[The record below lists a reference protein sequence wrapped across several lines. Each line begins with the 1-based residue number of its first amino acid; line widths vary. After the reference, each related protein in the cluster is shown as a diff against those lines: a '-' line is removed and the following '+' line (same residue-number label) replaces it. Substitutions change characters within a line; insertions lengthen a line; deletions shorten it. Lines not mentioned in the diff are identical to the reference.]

1 MAKLQHTFVQGK
13 MNKDLDERLV
23 PNGQYRD
30 AQNIQIS
37 SSEGSDVGAVE
48 TILGNAKQNNKPGGG
63 TWETTG
69 QGTTPFGL
77 TNAKCIGTARDSQ
90 NEKIYWFLTSNTVDA
105 ILEYDQTT
113 GIVSPVLVDTNNVLN
128 FSANNLITGINILD
142 GMLFWTDDLNE
153 PRVINIAKFKTGS
166 AQSGSTLASHTH
178 VYGDADPS
186 TRDFVATDI
195 TVIKSAPTKRLTVK
209 AFSSAIPSVQPT
221 LLLPNGNFR
230 GVGVNPITLDDA
242 NLSGKEAGDT
252 IALAWT
258 SQNIQWAGDKG
269 PDCKVILKY
278 EINEDDGTVTKYQVI
293 GVFGSSSNLTNSSG
307 TLTISSLSDNIVDSA
322 VAWAMLR
329 TEDEPIFK
337 NDFPRFS
344 YRYKFTDSRY
354 SPYAPFTKPAFVP
367 GQFEYLSRDGYNL
380 GMDDNTRII
389 YISGFPGS
397 NGNTIPAD
405 VEEVEIL
412 YKGSRSNNVYLVKSF
427 DRALVTAV
435 NPYNTTVTTDLL
447 GRVIESSQ
455 LLRLFDGVPKK
466 AKSQEVIG
474 NRVIYGNYLQDYDV
488 INSDINIVGAQS
500 NTAHSSI
507 GLGKESVKSDRT
519 YQIGVTF
526 LDEYGR
532 ESPVFTS
539 PGGAVAVDKTNAS
552 KVNAV
557 IGSISSASTTPGWAT
572 KFKFYVKNST
582 PEYYNLGLDR
592 YYSAEDGNVWLSFPS
607 SERNKIQD
615 GDYINLKKQHDSDIP
630 VSEDNRYKVLDISNE
645 APPHIKNVKTAIAK
659 SVVKAYVPSGLL
671 SSGFIVGDNRIKF
684 YGPLDD
690 ITFHSGGTPNDF
702 SNANFFNNFRQGGHV
717 SFTRPSGAEESDSYK
732 IVSGGPT
739 GAIELVDT
747 LNMGVYEV
755 TLDKTITP
763 GDAWLQSLADEEEFR
778 MTVFEDKN
786 RFLPEFEGKFFAKIN
801 PNATF
806 IKNVESAF
814 TVPGAENLVI
824 DTSLQLNKSILGSI
838 PDNTFYTSF
847 IDSQNPAY
855 ISQGGS
861 YTGRLPGN
869 SIDAGTFDLSAAR
882 TEDINDDKPFKAV
895 IYYEKLVTGAK
906 IKFQYIDGTQSTDFY
921 TIIST
926 ATTGGAA
933 LGDYTRPNNDGDGVC
948 TRYELDRNFD
958 DTQYGGTPSITE
970 IGKILVYRQDTTTD
984 RVINSSTNPAI
995 FETEPQELADLDIF
1009 YEASGFRNISTVK
1022 TPTTIDWSNCYSF
1035 GNGVESDRIRDDFNA
1050 PVIGKGVRVSAVLET
1065 PYREERRSS
1074 SMIFSGIFNSRSGV
1088 NNTNQFLLAED
1099 ITQDLNPTN
1108 GSIQKLHARDTDL
1121 IALCEDKCFRILA
1134 NKDALFNADGN
1145 TNVTS
1150 NRNVLGQAV
1159 PYVGEFGISKN
1170 PESFASYG
1178 FRTYFTDKARGAVIR
1193 LSRDGITEISNKGMT
1208 DYFEDGLK
1216 STTSALIG
1224 SYDEHNSSY
1233 NVRLGSEQVSF
1244 KETVDGWATRLS
1256 YAPEFAI
1263 SLNNDYYSFKNG
1275 EIWEHSSNTRSNFY
1289 GTQESTTIK
1298 PVFNDA
1304 PTSVK
1309 NFKTLS
1315 YEGAEGWTATVV
1327 TNKQSGAVTSWRER
1341 EGMYFNYIM
1350 GDATTLANIDT
1361 KEFSVQGIG
1370 NVLTHPA
1377 ANTIIIDGEINTSL
1391 QSGDIIYSPNGVT
1404 SPAVLR
1410 VIGTVASIS
1419 APNQITLVSNAPS
1432 PAPAPGNFMLFA
1444 KDSQVNTSGLLGYY
1458 ADVEFSITS
1467 SNKKELFAVNSEI
1480 FISSE

>member
-37 SSEGSDVGAVE
+37 SSESSDVGAVE
-48 TILGNAKQNNKPGGG
+48 NILGNAKQNNKPGGG
-63 TWETTG
+63 TWNTS
-69 QGTTPFGL
+69 FGL
-77 TNAKCIGTARDSQ
+77 TNAKCIGAARDSQ

-105 ILEYDQTT
+105 ILEYDQVADV
-113 GIVSPVLVDTNNVLN
+113 VSPVLVDTTGVLN
-128 FSANNLITGINILD
+128 FSENNLITGINILD

-153 PRVINIAKFKTGS
+153 PRVINIETFKAGS
-166 AQSGSTLASHTH
+166 AQSGNVLASHTH

-209 AFSSAIPSVQPT
+209 AYSSAIPSVQPT

-230 GVGVNPITLDDA
+230 GVGVNPITLDDV
-242 NLSGKEAGDT
+242 NISNKEAGDT
-252 IALAWT
+252 VALAWT

-307 TLTISSLSDNIVDSA
+307 TLTISSLSDNIVNSA
-322 VAWAMLR
+322 VAWTMLR

-389 YISGFPGS
+389 YIEGFPGS

-427 DRALVTAV
+427 DRALVTAI

-455 LLRLFDGVPKK
+455 LLRLFDAVPKK

-519 YQIGVTF
+519 YQLGVTF

-539 PGGAVAVDKTNAS
+539 PGGAVAVDKTNAD

-557 IGSISSASTTPGWAT
+557 IGSISSASTTPSWAT

-645 APPHIKNVKTAIAK
+645 APPHIKNVKTAVAR
-659 SVVKAYVPSGLL
+659 SVVKAYAPSGQL

-702 SNANFFNNFRQGGHV
+702 SNSNFFNNFRQGGHV
-717 SFTRPSGAEESDSYK
+717 SFTRPSGAEESDTYK

-739 GAIELVDT
+739 GAIQLVGT

-755 TLDKTITP
+755 TLDKNITP
-763 GDAWLQSLADEEEFR
+763 GDAWLQSLSDEAEFR

-814 TVPGAENLVI
+814 VVPGAENLVI
-824 DTSLQLNKSILGSI
+824 DTSLQLLKAELGVI
-838 PDNTFYTSF
+838 TAGTFLVSF
-847 IDSQNPAY
+847 RDVYNPFRSPSGTY
-855 ISQGGS
+855 LGL
-861 YTGRLPGN
+861 LPGN
-869 SIDAGTFDLSAAR
+869 STDASKFDLSAAR
-882 TEDINDDKPFKAV
+882 TEDINNNKPFKAV
-895 IYYEKLVTGAK
+895 TYYEKLVTGAK

-926 ATTGGAA
+926 QTSGLDG
-933 LGDYTRPNNDGDGVC
+933 LGDYDRDGINQGEGIA
-948 TRYELDRNFD
+948 TRYQLDRDFD
-958 DTQYGGTPSITE
+958 DTQYGGTPSIAQ
-970 IGKILVYRQDTTTD
+970 IDKILVYRQDTTTD

-1022 TPTTIDWSNCYSF
+1022 TPTAIDWSNCYSF

-1065 PYREERRSS
+1065 PYREERRGS

-1150 NRNVLGQAV
+1150 NRNVLGQTV

-1216 STTSALIG
+1216 SATGALIG
-1224 SYDEHNSSY
+1224 SYDEQNSSY
-1233 NVRLGSEQVSF
+1233 NIRIGPEQVSF
-1244 KETVDGWATRLS
+1244 KETVDGWSTRLS

-1275 EIWEHSSNTRSNFY
+1275 EIWEHSNTTRSNFY
-1289 GTQESTTIK
+1289 GIQRATTVK
-1298 PVFNDA
+1298 SVFNDA

-1315 YEGAEGWTATVV
+1315 YEGDEGWAATVV
-1327 TNKQSGAVTSWRER
+1327 TNKQSGSVSTWKDR
-1341 EGMYFNYIM
+1341 EGIYFNYIM
-1350 GDATTLANIDT
+1350 ADATTLSTIDT

-1370 NVLTHPA
+1370 NVLTYNEPL
-1377 ANTIIIDGEINTSL
+1377 NTINIDGEINVSL
-1391 QSGDIIYSPNGVT
+1391 QPGDAIYSTEPSG
-1404 SPAVLR
+1404 LR
-1410 VIGTVASIS
+1410 LINTVFSIDRLNNSIRLSGAS
-1419 APNQITLVSNAPS
+1419 PS
-1432 PAPAPGNFMLFA
+1432 PLPNPTDFMLFT

-1458 ADVEFSITS
+1458 ADIEFSVTS
-1467 SNKKELFAVNSEI
+1467 GAKKELFAVNSEI

>member
-1 MAKLQHTFVQGK
+1 MPKLKQTFIRGR

-23 PNGQYRD
+23 PKGEYRD
-30 AQNIQIS
+30 GQNIQVS
-37 SSEGSDVGAVE
+37 TSEGNDVGAIENV
-48 TILGNAKQNNKPGGG
+48 LGNTKQNNKPGGG
-63 TWETTG
+63 TWQTTG
-69 QGTTPFGL
+69 SGTTPFGL
-77 TNAKCIGTARDSQ
+77 TNAKCIGTVRDSQ

-128 FSANNLITGINILD
+128 FSDNNLITGINILD

-166 AQSGSTLASHTH
+166 AQSGDTLASHTH

-186 TRDFVATDI
+186 TRDFIATDI

-209 AFSSAIPSVQPT
+209 AYSSAIPSVQPT

-230 GVGVNPITLDDA
+230 GVGVNPITLNA
-242 NLSGKEAGDT
+242 VNLSGKVAGNT

-322 VAWAMLR
+322 VAWTMLR

-389 YISGFPGS
+389 YIEGFPGS

-427 DRALVTAV
+427 DRALVTAI

-474 NRVIYGNYLQDYDV
+474 NRVIYGNYLQNYDV
-488 INSDINIVGAQS
+488 VNSDINIVGTQS

-539 PGGAVAVDKTNAS
+539 PGGAVAIDKTNAD

-557 IGSISSASTTPGWAT
+557 IGSMSNASTTPSWAT

-615 GDYINLKKQHDSDIP
+615 GDYINLKKQHDSDTP
-630 VSEDNRYKVLDISNE
+630 VKEDNRYKVLDISNE
-645 APPHIKNVKTAIAK
+645 APPHIKNVKTAIAR
-659 SVVKAYVPSGLL
+659 STVKAYKPSSVL

-684 YGPLDD
+684 YGPLDSIATD
-690 ITFHSGGTPNDF
+690 SNNTPDSF
-702 SNANFFNNFRQGGHV
+702 SNANFFNNFKQGGHV
-717 SFTRPSGAEESDSYK
+717 SFTNASGAQESDTYK

-739 GAIELVDT
+739 GAIQDVGG
-747 LNMGVYEV
+747 LNMGIYEV
-755 TLDKTITP
+755 ILDKNIVP
-763 GDAWLQSLADEEEFR
+763 GDDWLQGLVDAAEFR

-814 TVPGAENLVI
+814 VVPGAENLVI
-824 DTSLQLNKSILGSI
+824 DTSLQLLKSNLGSI
-838 PDNTFYTSF
+838 TSGTFLVSTVDIYNPDRAHLGVGTYT
-847 IDSQNPAY
+847 PL
-855 ISQGGS
+855 
-861 YTGRLPGN
+861 LPGN
-869 SIDAGTFDLSAAR
+869 STEEDKFDLAAAR
-882 TEDINDDKPFKAV
+882 TESVATNKPFKAV

-906 IKFQYIDGTQSTDFY
+906 IKFGYIDGTQSADFY
-921 TIIST
+921 TIINT
-926 ATTGGAA
+926 DTTSIAG
-933 LGDYTRPNNDGDGVC
+933 LGDYDRDGINQGEGIA
-948 TRYELDRNFD
+948 TRYQLDRDFD
-958 DTQYGGTPSITE
+958 DTQYGGTPSIAQ
-970 IGKILVYRQDTTTD
+970 IGKIIIYRQDTTTD

-995 FETEPQELADLDIF
+995 FETEPQKLADLDIF
-1009 YEASGFRNISTVK
+1009 YEASSFIDISTVK
-1022 TPTTIDWSNCYSF
+1022 TPTTIAWSNCYSF

-1050 PVIGKGVRVSAVLET
+1050 PVIGKGVRVSAVLEE

-1074 SMIFSGIFNSRSGV
+1074 SMIFSGIFNSISGI
-1088 NNTNQFLLAED
+1088 NNTNQFLLAEN

-1134 NKDALFNADGN
+1134 NKDALFNADGS

-1150 NRNVLGQAV
+1150 NKNVLGQAV
-1159 PYVGEFGISKN
+1159 PFAGEFGISKN
-1170 PESFASYG
+1170 PESFASFG
-1178 FRTYFTDKARGAVIR
+1178 FRSYFTDKARGAVIR
-1193 LSRDGITEISNKGMT
+1193 LSRDGITVISDKSMSY
-1208 DYFEDGLK
+1208 YFNQQLK
-1216 STTSALIG
+1216 AATQPLIG
-1224 SYDEHNSSY
+1224 SYDEDTGTY
-1233 NVRLGSEQVSF
+1233 NVRLNNKQLSF
-1244 KETVDGWATRLS
+1244 LETVDGWTTRLT
-1256 YAPEFAI
+1256 YAPEGAI
-1263 SLNNDYYSFKNG
+1263 SLNTEYYTFKEG
-1275 EIWEHSSNTRSNFY
+1275 EMWEHSNATTRANFY
-1289 GTQESTTIK
+1289 GTQENTTVTTII
-1298 PVFNDA
+1298 NDG
-1304 PTSVK
+1304 PSSIK

-1315 YEGAEGWTATVV
+1315 YEGDEGWTATISTKDQNGVV
-1327 TNKQSGAVTSWRER
+1327 NTWKDR
-1341 EGMYFNYIM
+1341 EGIYFNFIE
-1350 GDATTLANIDT
+1350 GNNTTLSTKNFSTQGISTVSSTITGNPLVIDFT
-1361 KEFSVQGIG
+1361 KDINVSVQVGDTLYYHRSNVSAPIG
-1370 NVLTHPA
+1370 LIQSLTSTRITA
-1377 ANTIIIDGEINTSL
+1377 ANSGNKAL
-1391 QSGDIIYSPNGVT
+1391 QNNDFLFVSKPTN
-1404 SPAVLR
+1404 
-1410 VIGTVASIS
+1410 IS
-1419 APNQITLVSNAPS
+1419 
-1432 PAPAPGNFMLFA
+1432 
-1444 KDSQVNTSGLLGYY
+1444 TSGLTGYY
-1458 ADVEFSITS
+1458 STIVMTNTS
-1467 SNKKELFAVNSEI
+1467 AEKRELFAVNAEA

>member
-30 AQNIQIS
+30 AQNIQVS

-48 TILGNAKQNNKPGGG
+48 NILGNAKQNNKPGGG
-63 TWETTG
+63 TWNAS
-69 QGTTPFGL
+69 FGL
-77 TNAKCIGTARDSQ
+77 TNAKCIGAARDSQ

-105 ILEYDQTT
+105 ILEYDQAADV
-113 GIVSPVLVDTNNVLN
+113 VSPVLVDANNVLQL
-128 FSANNLITGINILD
+128 STNNLITGINILD

-166 AQSGSTLASHTH
+166 AQSGSILASHTH

-186 TRDFVATDI
+186 TRDFIASDI

-209 AFSSAIPSVQPT
+209 AYSSAIPSVQPT
-221 LLLPNGNFR
+221 LSLPNGNFR
-230 GVGVNPITLDDA
+230 GVGVNPITLDDV
-242 NLSGKEAGDT
+242 NLSGKVAGDT

-322 VAWAMLR
+322 VAWTMLR

-397 NGNTIPAD
+397 NGNAIPAD

-427 DRALVTAV
+427 DRALVTAI

-539 PGGAVAVDKTNAS
+539 PGGAVAIDKTNAD

-557 IGSISSASTTPGWAT
+557 IGSISNASTTPSWAT

-615 GDYINLKKQHDSDIP
+615 GDYINLKKQHDSDTP
-630 VSEDNRYKVLDISNE
+630 VKEDNRYKVLDVSNE
-645 APPHIKNVKTAIAK
+645 APPHIKNVKTAIAR
-659 SVVKAYVPSGLL
+659 SAVKAYAPSGQL

-690 ITFHSGGTPNDF
+690 TTFHSGGTPNDF
-702 SNANFFNNFRQGGHV
+702 SNANFFNNFKQGGHV
-717 SFTRPSGAEESDSYK
+717 SFTKPSGAQESDTYK

-739 GAIELVDT
+739 GAIEDVDG
-747 LNMGVYEV
+747 LNMGIYEV
-755 TLDKTITP
+755 TLDKNIVP
-763 GDAWLQSLADEEEFR
+763 GDAWLQGLGDEDEFR

-814 TVPGAENLVI
+814 VVPGIENLVI
-824 DTSLQLNKSILGSI
+824 DASLQLQQ
-838 PDNTFYTSF
+838 TFIGAITQGTFLASF
-847 IDSQNPAY
+847 IDAYNPE
-855 ISQGGS
+855 SLPNGGT
-861 YTGRLPGN
+861 YTPLLPGN
-869 SIDAGTFDLSAAR
+869 STDASKFDLAVAR
-882 TEDINDDKPFKAV
+882 TEAVATNKPIKAV
-895 IYYEKLVTGAK
+895 TYFEKLVTGAK
-906 IKFQYIDGTQSTDFY
+906 IKFSYTDGTESADFY
-921 TIIST
+921 TILST
-926 ATTGGAA
+926 TTSGVDG
-933 LGDYTRPNNDGDGVC
+933 LGVDYTRTNNDGDGTN

-958 DTQYGGTPSITE
+958 DTQYSGGVSGWNID
-970 IGKILVYRQDTTTD
+970 KIIIYRQDTTTD

-995 FETEPQELADLDIF
+995 FETEPQKLADLDIF
-1009 YEASGFRNISTVK
+1009 YEASGFRNISTIN
-1022 TPTTIDWSNCYSF
+1022 TPTAIDWSNCYSF

-1050 PVIGKGVRVSAVLET
+1050 PVIGKGVRVSAILET

-1193 LSRDGITEISNKGMT
+1193 LSRDGITEISSKGMT

-1216 STTSALIG
+1216 SATGDLIG
-1224 SYDEHNSSY
+1224 SYDEQNSSY
-1233 NVRLGSEQVSF
+1233 NVRIGPEQVSF

-1275 EIWEHSSNTRSNFY
+1275 EIWEHSNTTRSNFY
-1289 GTQESTTIK
+1289 GVQRTTTVK

-1315 YEGAEGWTATVV
+1315 YEGDEGWTATVV
-1327 TNKQSGAVTSWRER
+1327 TNKQSGSVSTWKDR
-1341 EGMYFNYIM
+1341 EGIYFNYIM
-1350 GDATTLANIDT
+1350 ADATTLSTIDT

-1370 NVLTHPA
+1370 NVLTYNEPL
-1377 ANTIIIDGEINTSL
+1377 NTINIDGKINVSLQPGDAIYSTEPSGLRLINTVFSIDRANNSIRL
-1391 QSGDIIYSPNGVT
+1391 SG
-1404 SPAVLR
+1404 
-1410 VIGTVASIS
+1410 
-1419 APNQITLVSNAPS
+1419 PS
-1432 PAPAPGNFMLFA
+1432 PAPIPNPTDFMLFT

-1458 ADVEFSITS
+1458 ADIEFSITS
-1467 SNKKELFAVNSEI
+1467 GDKKELFAVNSEI

>member
-37 SSEGSDVGAVE
+37 SSESSDVGAVE
-48 TILGNAKQNNKPGGG
+48 NILGNAKQNNKPGGG
-63 TWETTG
+63 TWNTS
-69 QGTTPFGL
+69 FGL
-77 TNAKCIGTARDSQ
+77 TNAKCIGAARDSQ

-105 ILEYDQTT
+105 ILEYDQVADV
-113 GIVSPVLVDTNNVLN
+113 VSPVLVDTTGVLN
-128 FSANNLITGINILD
+128 LSENNLITGINILD

-153 PRVINIAKFKTGS
+153 PRVINIETFKAGS
-166 AQSGSTLASHTH
+166 AQSGNVLASHTH

-186 TRDFVATDI
+186 TRDFIATDI
-195 TVIKSAPTKRLTVK
+195 TVIKSAPTKRLTAK
-209 AFSSAIPSVQPT
+209 AYSSAIPSVQPT
-221 LLLPNGNFR
+221 LLLPNGNFT
-230 GVGVNPITLDDA
+230 GVGINPITLDDV
-242 NLSGKEAGDT
+242 NFSGKSAGDT
-252 IALAWT
+252 ISLSWT
-258 SQNIQWAGDKG
+258 GQNIQWSGDKG
-269 PDCKVILKY
+269 PDCKVILEY
-278 EINEDDGTVTKYQVI
+278 EVNEDTGIVEKYQVI
-293 GVFGSSSNLTNSSG
+293 GVFDTGSGLTSDEG
-307 TLTISSLSDNIVDSA
+307 TLTINSLSDNIINSA
-322 VAWAMLR
+322 VAWTMLR

-367 GQFEYLSRDGYNL
+367 GKFKYLSRDGYNS
-380 GMDDNTRII
+380 GMDDNIRII
-389 YISGFPGS
+389 YLEDFPGA
-397 NGNTIPAD
+397 NGNNIPAD
-405 VEEVEIL
+405 VEEIEIL
-412 YKGSRSNNVYLVKSF
+412 YKGSQSNNVYLVKSY
-427 DRALVTAV
+427 DRALIDAV
-435 NPYNTTVTTDLL
+435 DPYNTTITTDLL

-455 LLRLFDGVPKK
+455 LLRLFDAVPRK

-488 INSDINIVGAQS
+488 INSNINIVSSQV
-500 NTAHSSI
+500 NTAHSSVGY
-507 GLGKESVKSDRT
+507 GLESIKSDRT
-519 YQIGVTF
+519 YQVGVTF
-526 LDEYGR
+526 LDDFGR

-539 PGGAVAVDKTNAS
+539 PGGAVSINKANADKTNA
-552 KVNAV
+552 
-557 IGSISSASTTPGWAT
+557 ILGSISATSVVPSWAT

-645 APPHIKNVKTAIAK
+645 APPHIKNVKTAIAR
-659 SVVKAYVPSGLL
+659 SVVKAYVPAGVL

-702 SNANFFNNFRQGGHV
+702 SNSNFFNNFKQGGHV
-717 SFTRPSGAEESDSYK
+717 SFTNASGAQESDTYK

-739 GAIELVDT
+739 GAIELVDAF
-747 LNMGVYEV
+747 NMGIYEV
-755 TLDKTITP
+755 TLDKNITP
-763 GDAWLQSLADEEEFR
+763 GDAWLQSLADEDEFR

-814 TVPGAENLVI
+814 VVPGAENLVI
-824 DTSLQLNKSILGSI
+824 DASLQLNKSILGSI
-838 PDNTFYTSF
+838 PNDTFYVSF
-847 IDSQNPAY
+847 IDSQNPAS

-882 TEDINDDKPFKAV
+882 TENINNNKPFKAV

-906 IKFQYIDGTQSTDFY
+906 IKFQYIDGTQSADFY

-926 ATTGGAA
+926 DTTGGAA
-933 LGDYTRPNNDGDGVC
+933 LGDYTRPNGDGDGVC
-948 TRYELDRNFD
+948 TRYELDRDFD
-958 DTQYGGTPSITE
+958 DTQYGGTPSISQ

-995 FETEPQELADLDIF
+995 FETEPQKLADLDIF
-1009 YEASGFRNISTVK
+1009 YEASGFKNISVVQ
-1022 TPTTIDWSNCYSF
+1022 TPTAIDWSNCYSF

-1065 PYREERRSS
+1065 PYRAERRGTG
-1074 SMIFSGIFNSRSGV
+1074 MVFSGIFNSRSGV
-1088 NNTNQFLLAED
+1088 NNTNQFLIAED
-1099 ITQDLNPTN
+1099 ITQDLNPIY
-1108 GSIQKLHARDTDL
+1108 GSIQKLHTRDTDL

-1134 NKDALFNADGN
+1134 DKDALFNADGSA
-1145 TNVTS
+1145 NVTS
-1150 NRNVLGQAV
+1150 NRNVLGQTI

-1170 PESFASYG
+1170 PESFAMYG
-1178 FRTYFTDKARGAVIR
+1178 FRAYFTDKARGAVIR

-1224 SYDEHNSSY
+1224 SYDEQNSSY
-1233 NVRLGSEQVSF
+1233 NIRIGPEQVSF
-1244 KETVDGWATRLS
+1244 KEAVDGWSTRLS
-1256 YAPEFAI
+1256 YVPEFAI

-1275 EIWEHSSNTRSNFY
+1275 EIWEHSNTTRSNFY
-1289 GTQESTTIK
+1289 GTQRATTVK

-1315 YEGAEGWTATVV
+1315 YEGDEGWAATVV
-1327 TNKQSGAVTSWRER
+1327 TNKQSGSVSTWKDR
-1341 EGMYFNYIM
+1341 EGIYFNYIM
-1350 GDATTLANIDT
+1350 ADATTLSTIDT

-1370 NVLTHPA
+1370 NVLTYNEPL
-1377 ANTIIIDGEINTSL
+1377 NTINIDGEINVSL
-1391 QSGDIIYSPNGVT
+1391 QPGDAIYSTEPSG
-1404 SPAVLR
+1404 LR
-1410 VIGTVASIS
+1410 LINTVFSIDRLNNSIRLSGAS
-1419 APNQITLVSNAPS
+1419 PS
-1432 PAPAPGNFMLFA
+1432 PVPNPTDFMLFT

-1458 ADVEFSITS
+1458 ADIEFSVTS
-1467 SNKKELFAVNSEI
+1467 GAKKELFAVNSEI

>member
-48 TILGNAKQNNKPGGG
+48 NILGNAKQNNKPGGG
-63 TWETTG
+63 TWNTS
-69 QGTTPFGL
+69 FGL
-77 TNAKCIGTARDSQ
+77 TNAKCIGAARDSQ

-105 ILEYDQTT
+105 ILEYDQVADV
-113 GIVSPVLVDTNNVLN
+113 VSPVLVDTTGVLN
-128 FSANNLITGINILD
+128 FSENNLITGINILD

-153 PRVINIAKFKTGS
+153 PRVINIETFKAGS
-166 AQSGSTLASHTH
+166 AQSGNVLASHTH

-209 AFSSAIPSVQPT
+209 AYSSAIPSVQPT
-221 LLLPNGNFR
+221 LLLPNGNFT
-230 GVGVNPITLDDA
+230 GVGVNPITLDDV
-242 NLSGKEAGDT
+242 NISNKEAGDT
-252 IALAWT
+252 VALAWT

-307 TLTISSLSDNIVDSA
+307 TLTISSLSDNIVNSA
-322 VAWAMLR
+322 VAWTMLR

-389 YISGFPGS
+389 YIEGFPGS

-427 DRALVTAV
+427 DRALVTAI

-455 LLRLFDGVPKK
+455 LLRLFDAVPKK

-488 INSDINIVGAQS
+488 INSDINIVGTQS

-539 PGGAVAVDKTNAS
+539 PGGAVAVDKTNAD

-557 IGSISSASTTPGWAT
+557 IGSISSASITPSWAT

-645 APPHIKNVKTAIAK
+645 APPHIKNVKTAVAR
-659 SVVKAYVPSGLL
+659 SVVKAYAPSGQL

-702 SNANFFNNFRQGGHV
+702 SNSNFFNNFRQGGHV
-717 SFTRPSGAEESDSYK
+717 SFTRPSGAEESDTYK

-739 GAIELVDT
+739 GAIQLVGT

-755 TLDKTITP
+755 TLDKNITP
-763 GDAWLQSLADEEEFR
+763 GDAWLQSLSDEAEFR

-814 TVPGAENLVI
+814 AVPGAENLVI
-824 DTSLQLNKSILGSI
+824 DTSLQLLKAELGVI
-838 PDNTFYTSF
+838 TAGTFLVSF
-847 IDSQNPAY
+847 RDVYNPFRSPSGTY
-855 ISQGGS
+855 LGL
-861 YTGRLPGN
+861 LPGN
-869 SIDAGTFDLSAAR
+869 STDASKFDLSAAR
-882 TEDINDDKPFKAV
+882 TEDINNNKPFKAV
-895 IYYEKLVTGAK
+895 TYYEKLVTGAK

-926 ATTGGAA
+926 QTSGLDG
-933 LGDYTRPNNDGDGVC
+933 LGDYDRDGINQGEGIA
-948 TRYELDRNFD
+948 TRYQLDRDFD
-958 DTQYGGTPSITE
+958 DTQYGGTPSIAQ
-970 IGKILVYRQDTTTD
+970 IDKILVYRQDTTTD

-1009 YEASGFRNISTVK
+1009 YEASGFRDISTVK
-1022 TPTTIDWSNCYSF
+1022 TPTAIDWGNCYSF

-1074 SMIFSGIFNSRSGV
+1074 SMIFSGIFNSRSGI

-1216 STTSALIG
+1216 SATGALIG
-1224 SYDEHNSSY
+1224 SYDEQNSSY
-1233 NVRLGSEQVSF
+1233 NIRIGPEQVSF
-1244 KETVDGWATRLS
+1244 KETVDGWSTRLS

-1275 EIWEHSSNTRSNFY
+1275 EIWEHSNTTRSNFY
-1289 GTQESTTIK
+1289 GTQRATTVK

-1315 YEGAEGWTATVV
+1315 YEGDEGWTATVV
-1327 TNKQSGAVTSWRER
+1327 TNKQSGSVSTWKDR
-1341 EGMYFNYIM
+1341 EGIYFNYIM
-1350 GDATTLANIDT
+1350 ADATTLSTIDT

-1370 NVLTHPA
+1370 NVLTYNEPL
-1377 ANTIIIDGEINTSL
+1377 NTINIDGEINVSL
-1391 QSGDIIYSPNGVT
+1391 QPGDAIYSTEPSG
-1404 SPAVLR
+1404 LR
-1410 VIGTVASIS
+1410 LINTVFSIDRSNNSIRLSGAS
-1419 APNQITLVSNAPS
+1419 PS
-1432 PAPAPGNFMLFA
+1432 PVPNPTDFMLFT

-1458 ADVEFSITS
+1458 ADIEFSVTS
-1467 SNKKELFAVNSEI
+1467 GAKKELFAVNSEI

>member
-48 TILGNAKQNNKPGGG
+48 TILGNTKQNNKPGGG
-63 TWETTG
+63 TWQTTG
-69 QGTTPFGL
+69 SGTTPFGL
-77 TNAKCIGTARDSQ
+77 TNAKCIGTVRDSQ

-105 ILEYDQTT
+105 ILEYDQAT
-113 GIVSPVLVDTNNVLN
+113 GIVTPVLVDANNVLN
-128 FSANNLITGINILD
+128 FSANNLITGVNILD

-153 PRVINIAKFKTGS
+153 PRVINIAKFKAGS
-166 AQSGSTLASHTH
+166 AQSGDALTSHTH

-186 TRDFVATDI
+186 TRDFIATDI
-195 TVIKSAPTKRLTVK
+195 TVIKSAPIKRLTVK

-221 LLLPNGNFR
+221 LSLPNGNFR
-230 GVGVNPITLDDA
+230 GVGVNPITLNA
-242 NLSGKEAGDT
+242 VNLSGKVAGNT

-322 VAWAMLR
+322 VAWTMLR

-397 NGNTIPAD
+397 TGNTIPAD

-427 DRALVTAV
+427 DRALIDAV

-455 LLRLFDGVPKK
+455 LLRLFDAVPKK

-474 NRVIYGNYLQDYDV
+474 NRVIYGNYLQNYDV
-488 INSDINIVGAQS
+488 VNSDINIVGTQS
-500 NTAHSSI
+500 NTAHSSV

-526 LDEYGR
+526 LDDYGR

-557 IGSISSASTTPGWAT
+557 IGSISSASTTPSWAT

-645 APPHIKNVKTAIAK
+645 APPHIKNVKTAIAR
-659 SVVKAYVPSGLL
+659 SAVKAYKPSSVL

-684 YGPLDD
+684 YGPLDSIATD
-690 ITFHSGGTPNDF
+690 SNNTPDSF
-702 SNANFFNNFRQGGHV
+702 SNANFFNNFKQGGHV
-717 SFTRPSGAEESDSYK
+717 SFTTSAGAQESDTYK

-739 GAIELVDT
+739 GAITEIGGLS
-747 LNMGVYEV
+747 MGIYEV
-755 TLDKTITP
+755 VLDKGIVP
-763 GDAWLQSLADEEEFR
+763 GDAWLQGLNDGDEFR

-814 TVPGAENLVI
+814 AVPGAENLVI
-824 DTSLQLNKSILGSI
+824 DTSLQLLKSTLGVITSGTFLVSTVDVYNPDRAHLGSG
-838 PDNTFYTSF
+838 TYT
-847 IDSQNPAY
+847 PL
-855 ISQGGS
+855 
-861 YTGRLPGN
+861 LPGN
-869 SIDAGTFDLSAAR
+869 STEEDKFDLAAAR
-882 TEDINDDKPFKAV
+882 TEAVATNKPFKAV

-906 IKFQYIDGTQSTDFY
+906 IKFGYIDGTQSADFY
-921 TIIST
+921 TIINT
-926 ATTGGAA
+926 DTTSIAG
-933 LGDYTRPNNDGDGVC
+933 LGDYNRSGNGTGVA
-948 TRYELDRNFD
+948 TRYTLDRDFD
-958 DTQYGGTPSITE
+958 DTQYGGTPSIAQ

-995 FETEPQELADLDIF
+995 FETEPDKLADLDIF

-1022 TPTTIDWSNCYSF
+1022 TPTAIDWSNCYSF

-1050 PVIGKGVRVSAVLET
+1050 PVIGKGVRVSAVLEE

-1074 SMIFSGIFNSRSGV
+1074 SMIFSGIFNSISGI

-1108 GSIQKLHARDTDL
+1108 GGIQKLHARDTDL
-1121 IALCEDKCFRILA
+1121 IALCEDICFRILA

-1150 NRNVLGQAV
+1150 NKNVLGQAV

-1178 FRTYFTDKARGAVIR
+1178 FRVYFTDKARGAVIR
-1193 LSRDGITEISNKGMT
+1193 LSRDGITEISSKGMT

-1216 STTSALIG
+1216 SATSALIG
-1224 SYDEHNSSY
+1224 SYDEQNSSY
-1233 NVRLGSEQVSF
+1233 NIRIGAEQVSF
-1244 KETVDGWATRLS
+1244 KETVDGWSTRLS

-1263 SLNNDYYSFKNG
+1263 SLNNDYYSFNNG
-1275 EIWEHSSNTRSNFY
+1275 EIWEHSSTTRSNFY
-1289 GTQESTTIK
+1289 GVQKATTIK
-1298 PVFNDA
+1298 SVFNDA

-1315 YEGAEGWTATVV
+1315 YEGAEGWTASVV
-1327 TNKQSGAVTSWRER
+1327 TNKQSGTVTTWKER

-1377 ANTIIIDGEINTSL
+1377 ATTIIINGEINTSL
-1391 QSGDIIYSPNGVT
+1391 QPGDIIYSPNGVT

-1410 VIGTVASIS
+1410 VIGTVASVS
-1419 APNQITLVSNAPS
+1419 RPNQITLTSNAPS

-1444 KDSQVNTSGLLGYY
+1444 KDSRVNTSGLLGYY
-1458 ADVEFSITS
+1458 ADIEFSITS

>member
-13 MNKDLDERLV
+13 MNKDLDERLL

-48 TILGNAKQNNKPGGG
+48 NILGNAKQNNKPGGG
-63 TWETTG
+63 SWNTS
-69 QGTTPFGL
+69 FGL
-77 TNAKCIGTARDSQ
+77 TNAKCIGAARDSQ

-113 GIVSPVLVDTNNVLN
+113 DVISPVLVDANNVLQL
-128 FSANNLITGINILD
+128 STNNLITGINILD

-166 AQSGSTLASHTH
+166 AQSGSILASHTH

-186 TRDFVATDI
+186 TRDFIASDI

-209 AFSSAIPSVQPT
+209 AYSSAIPSVQPT
-221 LLLPNGNFR
+221 LSLPNGNFK
-230 GVGVNPITLDDA
+230 GVGVNPITLDDV
-242 NLSGKEAGDT
+242 NLSGKVAGNT

-322 VAWAMLR
+322 VAWTMLR

-397 NGNTIPAD
+397 NGNAIPAD

-427 DRALVTAV
+427 DRALATAI

-488 INSDINIVGAQS
+488 INSDINIVGTQS
-500 NTAHSSI
+500 NTAHSSV

-539 PGGAVAVDKTNAS
+539 PGGAVAIDKTNAD

-557 IGSISSASTTPGWAT
+557 IGSISNTSTTPSWAT

-630 VSEDNRYKVLDISNE
+630 VSEDNRYKILDISNE
-645 APPHIKNVKTAIAK
+645 APPHIKNVKTAIAR
-659 SVVKAYVPSGLL
+659 SVVKAYKPSGQL

-702 SNANFFNNFRQGGHV
+702 SNANFFNNFKQGGHV
-717 SFTRPSGAEESDSYK
+717 SFTKPSGAQESDTYK

-739 GAIELVDT
+739 GAIEDVDG
-747 LNMGVYEV
+747 LNMGIYEV
-755 TLDKTITP
+755 TLDKNIVP
-763 GDAWLQSLADEEEFR
+763 GDAWLQGLGDEDEFR

-814 TVPGAENLVI
+814 VVPGAENLVL

-838 PDNTFYTSF
+838 PNNTFYASF

-855 ISQGGS
+855 ISQQGS
-861 YTGRLPGN
+861 YVGRLPGN
-869 SIDAGTFDLSAAR
+869 SIDPSIFDLSAAR
-882 TEDINDDKPFKAV
+882 TENINTDKPFKAV
-895 IYYEKLVTGAK
+895 IYYDKLVTGAK
-906 IKFQYIDGTQSTDFY
+906 IKFQYTDGTQSADFY

-926 ATTGGAA
+926 AITGGAA
-933 LGDYTRPNNDGDGVC
+933 LGTYTRPNGGEGIC
-948 TRYELDRNFD
+948 TRYQLDRDFN
-958 DTQYGGTPSITE
+958 DTQHSGTPNITQ

-1009 YEASGFRNISTVK
+1009 YEASGFKNISTVK
-1022 TPTTIDWSNCYSF
+1022 TPTAIDWSNCYSF

-1193 LSRDGITEISNKGMT
+1193 LSRDGITEISSKGMT

-1216 STTSALIG
+1216 SATGDLIG
-1224 SYDEHNSSY
+1224 SYDEQNSSY
-1233 NVRLGSEQVSF
+1233 NVRIGPEQVSF

-1275 EIWEHSSNTRSNFY
+1275 EIWEHSNTTRSNFY
-1289 GTQESTTIK
+1289 GVQRATTVK

-1315 YEGAEGWTATVV
+1315 YEGDEGWTATIV
-1327 TNKQSGAVTSWRER
+1327 TNKQSGSVSTWKDR
-1341 EGMYFNYIM
+1341 EGIYFNYIM
-1350 GDATTLANIDT
+1350 ADATTLSTIDT

-1370 NVLTHPA
+1370 NVATYTEGT
-1377 ANTIIIDGEINTSL
+1377 NTINIDGEINVSL
-1391 QSGDIIYSPNGVT
+1391 QPGDAIYSTEPGG
-1404 SPAVLR
+1404 LR
-1410 VIGTVASIS
+1410 LINTVFSIDRTNNS
-1419 APNQITLVSNAPS
+1419 IRLSGPS
-1432 PAPAPGNFMLFA
+1432 PAPIPNPTDFMLFT

-1458 ADVEFSITS
+1458 ADIEFSVTS
-1467 SNKKELFAVNSEI
+1467 GAKKELFAVNSEI

>member
-37 SSEGSDVGAVE
+37 TSEGSDVGAVE
-48 TILGNAKQNNKPGGG
+48 NILGNSLKNFEGSGD
-63 TWETTG
+63 WDDS
-69 QGTTPFGL
+69 FGL
-77 TNAKCIGTARDSQ
+77 TNAKCIGAARDSQ

-105 ILEYDQTT
+105 ILEYDQVADV
-113 GIVSPVLVDTNNVLN
+113 VSPVLVDTTGVLN
-128 FSANNLITGINILD
+128 LSENNLITGINILD

-153 PRVINIAKFKTGS
+153 PRVINIETFKAGS
-166 AQSGSTLASHTH
+166 AQSGNVLASHTH

-186 TRDFVATDI
+186 TRDFIATDI

-209 AFSSAIPSVQPT
+209 AYSSAIPSVQPT

-230 GVGVNPITLDDA
+230 GVGVNPITLDDV
-242 NLSGKEAGDT
+242 NISNKEAGDT
-252 IALAWT
+252 VALAWT

-322 VAWAMLR
+322 VAWTMLR

-389 YISGFPGS
+389 YIEGFPGS

-427 DRALVTAV
+427 DRALVTAI

-455 LLRLFDGVPKK
+455 LLRLFDAVPKK

-488 INSDINIVGAQS
+488 INSNINIVGTQS

-539 PGGAVAVDKTNAS
+539 PGGAVAVDKTNAD

-557 IGSISSASTTPGWAT
+557 IGSISSASVTPSWAT

-645 APPHIKNVKTAIAK
+645 APPHIKNVKTAIAR
-659 SVVKAYVPSGLL
+659 SVVKAYVPAGVL

-702 SNANFFNNFRQGGHV
+702 SNSNFFNNFRQGGHV
-717 SFTRPSGAEESDSYK
+717 SFTNASGAQESDTYK

-739 GAIELVDT
+739 GAIQLVDAF
-747 LNMGVYEV
+747 NMGIYEV
-755 TLDKTITP
+755 VLDKNITP
-763 GDAWLQSLADEEEFR
+763 GDAWLQSLADEDEFR

-814 TVPGAENLVI
+814 AVPGAENLVI
-824 DTSLQLNKSILGSI
+824 DTSLQLLKAYLGVI
-838 PDNTFYTSF
+838 TEGTFLVSF
-847 IDSQNPAY
+847 RDAYNPFRSPIGTY
-855 ISQGGS
+855 LGL
-861 YTGRLPGN
+861 LPGN
-869 SIDAGTFDLSAAR
+869 STDASKFDLCAAR
-882 TEDINDDKPFKAV
+882 TEDINNNKPFKAV

-906 IKFQYIDGTQSTDFY
+906 IKFQYIDGTQSADFY
-921 TIIST
+921 TIINTQTS
-926 ATTGGAA
+926 GLDG
-933 LGDYTRPNNDGDGVC
+933 LGDYDRDGINQGEGIA
-948 TRYELDRNFD
+948 TRYQLDRDFD
-958 DTQYGGTPSITE
+958 DTQYGGTPSIDK

-1022 TPTTIDWSNCYSF
+1022 TPTAIDWSNCYSF

-1074 SMIFSGIFNSRSGV
+1074 SMIFSGIFNSRSGI

-1193 LSRDGITEISNKGMT
+1193 LSRDGITEISSKGMT

-1216 STTSALIG
+1216 SATGALIG
-1224 SYDEHNSSY
+1224 SYDEQNSSY
-1233 NVRLGSEQVSF
+1233 NIRIGPEQVSF
-1244 KETVDGWATRLS
+1244 KETVDGWSTRLS

-1275 EIWEHSSNTRSNFY
+1275 EIWEHSNTTRSNFY
-1289 GTQESTTIK
+1289 GTQRATTVK
-1298 PVFNDA
+1298 SVFNDA

-1315 YEGAEGWTATVV
+1315 YEGDEGWAATVV
-1327 TNKQSGAVTSWRER
+1327 TNKQSGTVTTWKER
-1341 EGMYFNYIM
+1341 EGVYFNYIM

-1361 KEFSVQGIG
+1361 KKFSVQGIG
-1370 NVLTHPA
+1370 NVLTYNEPL
-1377 ANTIIIDGEINTSL
+1377 NTINIDGEINVSL
-1391 QSGDIIYSPNGVT
+1391 QPGDAIYSTEPSG
-1404 SPAVLR
+1404 LR
-1410 VIGTVASIS
+1410 LINTVFSIDRSNNSIRLSGAS
-1419 APNQITLVSNAPS
+1419 PS
-1432 PAPAPGNFMLFA
+1432 PLPNPTDFMLFT

-1458 ADVEFSITS
+1458 ADIEFSVTS
-1467 SNKKELFAVNSEI
+1467 GAKKELFAVNSEI